1 MNKLSNLILVTL
13 FFCAV
18 PVLAQPYGNLAPSTQ
33 TKEAAAA
40 PSAQISQQLE
50 LETTTETLDAF
61 IPEGLEG
68 RVQHG
73 VLPQLFSRNYGQP
86 QTAAG
91 TRPSPRRR
99 PGRQQTSQRPTGRQG
114 ITGSR
119 TSSSSGSASE
129 VRAFVDNAFSF
140 DTNGDRKLAAHELS
154 SLFLV
159 LTSTLNAEN
168 TNPTSSA
175 GGGSPLTADEDLIRR
190 QRVRDAETVFLQLA
204 LSFDSNTDGALSP
217 GEVSSL
223 ASCVQQ
229 NNFSLTDAALQ
240 NEAQRNQSPAT
251 QPRLTQPTP
260 SPTPAPVPAPATPNQ
275 S

>member
-1 MNKLSNLILVTL
+1 MNKLSNLILVAL
-13 FFCAV
+13 FFCAA
-18 PVLAQPYGNLAPSTQ
+18 PALAQPYGYLTPSTR
-33 TKEAAAA
+33 TKESAAA
-40 PSAQISQQLE
+40 PSAHIPQQLE

-68 RVQHG
+68 RVQQG
-73 VLPQLFSRNYGQP
+73 VLPQLFSRNYGQ
-86 QTAAG
+86 QRTAAG
-91 TRPSPRRR
+91 ARKSGRRR
-99 PGRQQTSQRPTGRQG
+99 PGRQQTSQRPVGRQG
-114 ITGSR
+114 NTGSQ
-119 TSSSSGSASE
+119 TGSLSGSASE
-129 VRAFVDNAFSF
+129 VRAFVDNAFKF
-140 DTNGDRKLAAHELS
+140 DTNGDGRLAAHELS

-168 TNPTSSA
+168 TSPASSTSN
-175 GGGSPLTADEDLIRR
+175 SPLTADEDLIRR

-204 LSFDSNTDGALSP
+204 LSFDSNTDGALSS

-240 NEAQRNQSPAT
+240 NETQRNQLPAT
-251 QPRLTQPTP
+251 QPRSAQ
-260 SPTPAPVPAPATPNQ
+260 PAPAPAPAAPAPAAPNQ